1 LDRFIEAIARFVPVL
16 SFPNG
21 MRPSTLEERKAYYV
35 SEFDLPRLTRWIGKR
50 RNHMKLA
57 MTLGR
62 HSGIFMPDRARD
74 KDNVVVI
81 DDWRTAR
88 EIRSYAVRY
97 LPEAMYYDRNR
108 YDDVSECAHCGDD
121 PARCNR
127 CYNYLGQQLAFDLD
141 PENVDCPYHGHI
153 GTKMQAGRGLSFCMF
168 EFKAVRR
175 QAFELSS
182 ELSERYDKVSVVY
195 SGRGFHVVVDDESA
209 YSLTRKE
216 RTSIA
221 RKVARRYSIDEWV
234 TIGDSRL
241 MRLPYSLNAIVSRK
255 CMIMKWGRDLLKF
268 DPRTSR
274 EVTPQFMRSS

>member
-1 LDRFIEAIARFVPVL
+1 MLK
-16 SFPNG
+16 FPEG
-21 MRPSTLEERKAYYV
+21 MRPSSLEERSAYYT
-35 SEFDLPRLTRWIGKR
+35 SDFDLNGLMRWIGTR
-50 RNHMKLA
+50 RNQMKFA
-57 MTLGR
+57 MILGR
-62 HSGIFMPDRARD
+62 HSGIYMPDRARD
-74 KDNVVVI
+74 KNNVVIV

-88 EIRSYAVRY
+88 DIRSYALRY

-108 YDDVSECAHCGDD
+108 YDDVSECRRCGEDSV
-121 PARCNR
+121 RCSR
-127 CYNYLGQQLAFDLD
+127 CCNYLGQQLAFDLD

-175 QAFELSS
+175 QAFELGS
-182 ELSERYDKVSVVY
+182 ELSERYDKVGIVY

-209 YSLTRKE
+209 YGLTRKE

-221 RKVARRYSIDEWV
+221 RNVARRYSIDEWV

-241 MRLPYSLNAIVSRK
+241 MRLPYSLNALVSRK
-255 CMIMKWGRDLLKF
+255 CMNMKLGRDLLKF
-268 DPRTSR
+268 DPRISR